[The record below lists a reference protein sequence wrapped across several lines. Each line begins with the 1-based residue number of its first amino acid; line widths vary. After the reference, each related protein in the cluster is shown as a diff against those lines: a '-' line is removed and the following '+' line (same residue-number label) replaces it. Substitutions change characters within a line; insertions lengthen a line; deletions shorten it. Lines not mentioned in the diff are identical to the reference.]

1 MTGVN
6 INKIRHYAPGFNN
19 RTTRLDADMSALL
32 FKAGTRVISS
42 SERLIADVSI
52 KAAMGAGAPADDK
65 KRGLQSAGKSKYV
78 NINGI
83 VYDPE
88 AKKQEGQFFKSWV
101 TERERINAMRS
112 NDPVP
117 NWGWV
122 DMHPEN
128 QNKLEAP
135 RNSKGK
141 VTRYPVNP
149 RTGEPMKNFGFNQ
162 EFKSL
167 GPTIGEKNPGGK
179 LLARTAR
186 AFGLVIDSLGKFRCP
201 PGTPAANRFTN
212 ERGEGC
218 FDISPSQVRNLIGS
232 LTNSMQGPQN
242 RSQIVSSLA
251 SAGLSIAEIRKSY
264 KENGVAGLA
273 SLARRVGIDYVG
285 EKWNDMSYV
294 SQIPVRLREISGLTM
309 GAQSRMERIVQ
320 EKAATIDFLAEYYG
334 ITETDEY
341 KKIGEIIKAMS
352 ADPDS
357 PLAPNQFE
365 LLFRGGT
372 PESHEDWVI
381 DALIETH
388 IGAINQKLGLGGS
401 PDLIRRDPAMMARVA
416 ADAKEEYLRA
426 KAAGEVT
433 PITQFIDAGIRREK
447 DFRLG
452 AFEDMVIAAHERP
465 HSFTMPDG
473 SKRTY
478 VADVGEGYQY
488 DKNGEAWPHTILIN
502 SGPALLGF
510 RDTPPAGYMDL
521 YEATGGDIDDQWRA
535 VASAMDA
542 DERLRAYATLWGTDL
557 AATEGR
563 GWRDFGAQTSAHER
577 AHWGQMDAIFQYHA
591 DNGTGRNI
599 EDLNN
604 DELMDLTKEFMTKAS
619 PEILSDVF
627 GIDIDDLIDKRFDAL
642 AGAYSQVKQQ
652 EALGELTGGGTSEE
666 FNYAR
671 TLALMETLAELKAN
685 KAVGLI
691 GDDPELDAILEKM
704 DPLPPLTGGSISP
717 SGGIVPSRPD
727 GSPAPRF
734 VPSDRVRPTLPGSA
748 PALPNNAGRVVTTTP
763 GRGGGRGRR
772 GPVDPFEKERYGKV
786 PTMIKE
792 GRFTLEDIDEFLYG
806 EDGKG
811 GLKRTLESVKNM
823 KTKKNGYTDPALV
836 KRKRLLNELVDTM
849 GISFSELEALA
860 GKARRGEPLTPEE
873 KSKLVNA
880 ISHLRNGANEFKA
893 KSIEARNKFQDYRRV
908 DVSRATGDG
917 SEYDDK
923 DTNELNLE
931 QIQDEIEMYESLFMR
946 VGRTIAPAVHD
957 ILTMTENGPY
967 PPRLMVRRAGPV
979 QPLLGI
985 DVDGADGIASRQASM
1000 LSPQELSA
1008 LSSAVTNPPRIL
1020 SYPNPQ
1026 NVPELTLLLEDIE
1039 EVRQVFE
1046 RNNLTP
1052 PITVADNELQ
1062 NAAPVMSGLDKSV
1075 LPSDMVV
1082 ELEIDTPEDTSP
1094 GSIYEMSQISSA
1106 QLITD
1111 SNTEEVD
1118 VPRSGFSS
1126 TTGMRTKAGIA
1137 GRLIASKRTRK
1148 LLEKAG
1154 IDAERTD
1161 VVQLMSE
1168 VAIGFSVG
1176 GPYGALIP
1184 IARRGS
1190 RDAVEQALKMM
1201 VERGWIEQDLADKIE
1216 KYGLDRIA
1224 AEGLPDEIF
1233 NLAESAKEKL
1243 LTEESKRK
1251 ALEFGSVLQD
1261 RAIELSDAA
1270 REKVSEIADSGKE
1283 KARELADSGIERA
1296 KKLRNRIRGGGSS
1309 PADSPELV
1317 SISSTQD
1324 ARRVIDGNL
1333 PAAVKTEKEAYTI
1346 LTELAKM
1353 ANEAKE
1359 KGADAPNYDFCKVSI
1374 PGTNL
1379 FCGDSKGIPRKKMP
1393 QFSGEPTPGSPADSR
1408 PKNKKG
1414 EVDGTDDFIKH
1425 MEAKGIKIEER
1436 QVLASELRASQ
1447 NELVGEKVAGMMTN
1461 EDFDPAGEPIFV
1473 SRDGYVIDGHHRW
1486 AAQVGRDLE
1495 DGNIGDLPLNVRV
1508 VDMDIEE
1515 VLEEANR
1522 FASEFG
1528 IAPKTAGNDAV
1539 AVKSVF
1545 VNIRFK
1551 QLGEPL
1557 VQQNKKPEEEKNT
1570 KKQKV
1575 RIAVPAGSKGKVEA
1589 GKTKASNMILP
1600 PGKMKFTGVGEDGMP
1615 EAEIV
1620 DQMSADEYMKNVE
1633 KMSSE
1638 IALSSNK
1645 PSIKKM
1651 AKLRADTAKK
1661 MRQEMIAKSGTP
1673 QSMSGISK
1681 VVFDKSNSIMERGKA
1696 AGINFFTLEK
1706 VKNDDTDIDTSE
1718 YVRLYQEKLVSTINN
1733 YSKSLPSRLFD
1744 EEISADTKKFIYS
1757 NSVKEIVKEVNKV
1770 AMLIHEDI
1778 DRRVRVSMSKS
1789 SLEQFVGSG
1798 KIANIDV
1805 DSESL
1810 KILKNKRN
1818 SMLGNSPGIKEF
1830 SFTPVEFMH
1839 GVMIEKIEKQLY
1851 ENGTHVGSEE
1861 FTDYGRGIELVLRA
1875 ENSPRIG
1882 YGRKESYKNG
1892 GIFVQINE
1900 EDENL
1905 IQASIF
1911 GQMFMSKNGA
1921 EEYLAEIIE
1930 ASLSGDYSKLIKKND
1945 EDVFEA
1951 FIVGEISL
1959 NDVEHIKIPL
1969 SIFNIRK
1976 KRVPKSSMIGGADSI
1991 NMIFMNRGVPKEK
2004 IKDFF
2009 DKDGTIGGG
2018 YTPKHLSYLNELE
2031 AAEEFKE
2038 NLISLGISE
2047 VIFTNK
2053 DGIDIMSE
2061 DTWVTPPPTKKKGK
2075 DALKE
2080 IARKEVMSIIDK
2092 IAPPPKKPIPK
2103 KETAKK

>member
-1 MTGVN
+1 MTGVD

-32 FKAGTRVISS
+32 FKAGTRIISS

-52 KAAMGAGAPADDK
+52 KAAMGASAPVDDK
-65 KRGLQSAGKSKYV
+65 KRGLQSAGKSKYS
-78 NINGI
+78 NINGL

-88 AKKQEGQFFKSWV
+88 ATKQEGQFFKPWV
-101 TERERINAMRS
+101 TERERIDAMRS
-112 NDPVP
+112 NDPLP

-122 DMHPEN
+122 DMYPEN
-128 QNKLEAP
+128 VNKLEPP
-135 RNSKGK
+135 RKSKAK

-149 RTGEPMKNFGFNQ
+149 KTGEPMKNYGVEQ

-167 GPTIGEKNPGGK
+167 GPTLAERNPGGK
-179 LLARTAR
+179 ILARTAK
-186 AFGLVIDSLGKFRCP
+186 AFGLVVDALGKFRCP

-212 ERGEGC
+212 FRGEGC
-218 FDISPSQVRNLIGS
+218 FDISVAQVRQLVGA
-232 LTNSMQGPQN
+232 LTNSMQAPQSG
-242 RSQIVSSLA
+242 SQMMSSLA
-251 SAGLSIAEIRKSY
+251 SAGVSIAEIRKSF

-273 SLARRVGIDYVG
+273 SLAKRVGIAEVG

-294 SQIPVRLREISGLTM
+294 SQISVRLREVSGLTM
-309 GAQSRMERIVQ
+309 GAQSRMEKIAN
-320 EKAATIDFLAEYYG
+320 EKTRKINALAAKYN

-341 KKIGEIIKAMS
+341 KKIALIIKAMS
-352 ADPDS
+352 ADKDSVLDPD
-357 PLAPNQFE
+357 QFE
-365 LLFRGGT
+365 LLFRGGSIG
-372 PESHEDWVI
+372 SHEDWVVDRI
-381 DALIETH
+381 IETH
-388 IGAINQKLGLGGS
+388 IGAISSKLGLDEAG
-401 PDLIRRDPAMMARVA
+401 
-416 ADAKEEYLRA
+416 AKEAYKEA
-426 KAAGEVT
+426 KRKGEVT
-433 PITQFIDAGIRREK
+433 VLTQFIDAGLKRER

-452 AFEDMVIAAHERP
+452 AFEDMLITADEKP
-465 HSFTMPDG
+465 HTFKLPNGKSRVYLTESPHLASGDWRQFG
-473 SKRTY
+473 
-478 VADVGEGYQY
+478 
-488 DKNGEAWPHTILIN
+488 KNGEAWPESIFIN
-502 SGPALLGF
+502 SGPAILGF
-510 RDTPPAGYMDL
+510 RDTPPPGYMDL
-521 YEATGGDIDDQWRA
+521 YEASGGDEDDQWRA

-542 DERLRAYATLWGTDL
+542 DERLRGYATLWAVDL

-577 AHWGQMDAIFQYHA
+577 AHWGQMDAIYQYHV
-591 DNGTGRNI
+591 DNNPGVDISKLTNRQ
-599 EDLNN
+599 LQ
-604 DELMDLTKEFMTKAS
+604 DLTTEFLTKAT
-619 PEILSDVF
+619 PEVLRDVF
-627 GIDIDDLIDKRFDAL
+627 GADIEDLIDKRFDAL
-642 AGAYSQVKQQ
+642 AGAYSQDEQQ
-652 EALGELTGGGTSEE
+652 KALGILRAGGTDEE
-666 FNYAR
+666 FNLQR
-671 TLALMETLAELKAN
+671 NTALLETLSELKGN
-685 KAVGLI
+685 KSVGLI

-704 DPLPPLTGGSISP
+704 DPLPPMTGGLISP
-717 SGGIVPSRPD
+717 SGGVIPSRPD
-727 GSPAPRF
+727 GSPTPRF
-734 VPSDRVRPTLPGSA
+734 VPSGRVRPTLPSSA
-748 PALPNNAGRVVTTTP
+748 PRLPENAGKVATP
-763 GRGGGRGRR
+763 GRGGGSGRGRGAR
-772 GPVDPFEKERYGKV
+772 GPVDPFERERYGKV

-792 GRFTLEDIDEFLYG
+792 GRFTLDDIDEFLYG
-806 EDGKG
+806 KDGKG
-811 GLKRTLESVKNM
+811 GLRQTFTQIANM
-823 KTKKNGYTDPALV
+823 KTKNDGYTDPALV
-836 KRKRLLNELVDTM
+836 ERKRLLNELVNTM
-849 GISFSELEALA
+849 GISFPELEAIAL
-860 GKARRGEPLTPEE
+860 KAKRGETLTPEE

-893 KSIEARNKFQDYRRV
+893 KSIEARKKFEDYRSV
-908 DVSRATGDG
+908 DVSIATGDG
-917 SEYDDK
+917 SEYDEK
-923 DTNELNLE
+923 DTNRLNLE
-931 QIQDEIEMYESLFMR
+931 RIQAEIQMYESLFQR
-946 VGRTIAPAVHD
+946 VGRGIAPAVHD
-957 ILTMTENGPY
+957 ILTISENGPY
-967 PPRLMVRRAGPV
+967 PPRLQVRKPGPE
-979 QPLLGI
+979 PLLGI
-985 DVDGADGIASRQASM
+985 DVDGADGIAITQASK
-1000 LSPQELSA
+1000 LNPQELAA
-1008 LSSAVTNPPRIL
+1008 LSEAVTNPPRII
-1020 SYPNPQ
+1020 SYLNPQ
-1026 NVPELTLLLEDIE
+1026 SVPELTLLLEDIE

-1062 NAAPVMSGLDKSV
+1062 NAAPVMSGLDKSII
-1075 LPSDMVV
+1075 PEDMVV
-1082 ELEIDTPEDTSP
+1082 EIEIDAPEDTSP
-1094 GSIYEMSQISSA
+1094 GSVYEMTQISSA
-1106 QLITD
+1106 RLITD
-1111 SNTEEVD
+1111 SDTEEVD
-1118 VPRSGFSS
+1118 VSRSGFSS
-1126 TTGMRTKAGIA
+1126 TTSARTTAGIA

-1184 IARRGS
+1184 IARRGG

-1233 NLAESAKEKL
+1233 NLAESAKSKL
-1243 LTEESKRK
+1243 MTEESKRR
-1251 ALEFGSVLQD
+1251 ALEFGSALQE
-1261 RAIELSDAA
+1261 RSIELSDAA
-1270 REKVSEIADSGKE
+1270 REKVSEISDAGKE
-1283 KARELADSGIERA
+1283 KALELAGSGIEKA
-1296 KKLRNRIRGGGSS
+1296 KKLRNRLRGGDSS
-1309 PADSPELV
+1309 PADAPELI
-1317 SISSTQD
+1317 SISGPED
-1324 ARRVIDGNL
+1324 ARRVIEGDL
-1333 PAAVKTEKEAYTI
+1333 PAAVATEREAYTI
-1346 LTELAKM
+1346 LTELARM
-1353 ANEAKE
+1353 ANEAKAS
-1359 KGADAPNYDFCKVSI
+1359 KGKAPNYDFCKVSI

-1393 QFSGEPTPGSPADSR
+1393 QFSGEATPGSRAEAKLQQNP
-1408 PKNKKG
+1408 NEKG
-1414 EVDGTDDFIKH
+1414 EVDGTQEFIQH
-1425 MEAKGIKIEER
+1425 MEELGVKVERR
-1436 QVLASELRASQ
+1436 QVLASTLRASQ
-1447 NELVGEKVAGMMTN
+1447 SELVGEKVAGMMTN
-1461 EDFDPAGEPIFV
+1461 PDFKPEDAPIFV

-1495 DGNIGDLPLNVRV
+1495 DGNIGDLPLNVIV
-1508 VDMDIEE
+1508 IDMDILE
-1515 VLEEANR
+1515 VLEEANK
-1522 FASEFG
+1522 FVEEFG
-1528 IAPKTAGNDAV
+1528 IPPKTAGNDAV
-1539 AVKSVF
+1539 VAKSAF
-1545 VNIRFK
+1545 INIQFK

-1557 VQQNKKPEEEKNT
+1557 VEQNKEPEEEKNT

-1575 RIAVPAGSKGKVEA
+1575 RIAVPAGSKGKIES

-1620 DQMSADEYMKNVE
+1620 EQMSAAEYMKNVE

-1638 IALSSNK
+1638 IASSSNK

-1661 MRQEMIAKSGTP
+1661 MRQEMTAKSGTP

-1706 VKNDDTDIDTSE
+1706 IQNGDTDIDTSE
-1718 YVRLYQEKLVSTINN
+1718 YVRLYQEKLTSVINN
-1733 YSKSLPSRLFD
+1733 YSKSLPTRLFD
-1744 EEISADTKKFIYS
+1744 DGISSDTKKFIYS
-1757 NSVKEIVKEVNKV
+1757 NSVKEVVKAVNEV
-1770 AMLIHEDI
+1770 AMLIHNDI
-1778 DRRVRVSMSKS
+1778 DRRARVSMSKS

-1810 KILKNKRN
+1810 KMLKTKRDA
-1818 SMLGNSPGIKEF
+1818 MLGNTPGIREF
-1830 SFTPVEFMH
+1830 SFTPIELIH
-1839 GVMIEKIEKQLY
+1839 GILIEKVEKQLY

-1861 FTDYGRGIELVLRA
+1861 FTDYGRGIELILRA

-1900 EDENL
+1900 EDEAL

-1911 GQMFMSKNGA
+1911 GQMFMSKDGA

-1930 ASLSGDYSKLIKKND
+1930 ASLSGDYSKLIKKNN
-1945 EDVFEA
+1945 EDIFEA

-1969 SIFNIRK
+1969 SIFNTRK

-1991 NMIFMNRGVPKEK
+1991 NIIFMNRGVSKDK

-2038 NLISLGISE
+2038 NLISLGISD

-2053 DGIDIMSE
+2053 DGIDIMGE
-2061 DTWVTPPPTKKKGK
+2061 DTWMTPPPTKKKGK

-2080 IARKEVMSIIDK
+2080 IARNEVMSIIDK
-2092 IAPPPKKPIPK
+2092 IAPPPKKAKPK
-2103 KETAKK
+2103 KEPVKK